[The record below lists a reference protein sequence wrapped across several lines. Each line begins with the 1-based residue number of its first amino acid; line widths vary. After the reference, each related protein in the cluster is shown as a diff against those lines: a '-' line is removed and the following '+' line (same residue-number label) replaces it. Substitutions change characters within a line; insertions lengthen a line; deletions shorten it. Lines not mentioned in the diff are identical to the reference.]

1 MDKISRVLTFKIV
14 DNASAKTVD
23 NEQQRTAS
31 VIANNSNHELDYN
44 DKKDTLCASMIS
56 EIVKLAGERV
66 KSKGNQRTA
75 ASVIKPVNEVLE
87 LKTFFS
93 NYSVKLN

>member
-1 MDKISRVLTFKIV
+1 
-14 DNASAKTVD
+14 
-23 NEQQRTAS
+23 
-31 VIANNSNHELDYN
+31 
-44 DKKDTLCASMIS
+44 MIS